1 MTQSKP
7 NNNVI
12 LIFLIDLSRPVTRA
26 LHESTSGLVIKIILQ
41 NYDMVFRGCLECS
54 NNYFAKYFS
63 IRNVLK

>member
-26 LHESTSGLVIKIILQ
+26 LHESTSKLVIKIILQ
-41 NYDMVFRGCLECS
+41 NYDMVFKGCL
-54 NNYFAKYFS
+54 
-63 IRNVLK
+63 RV

>member
-12 LIFLIDLSRPVTRA
+12 LIFLIDPSRPVTRA
-26 LHESTSGLVIKIILQ
+26 LHESTSELLKLFFKTMIWYLKGVW
-41 NYDMVFRGCLECS
+41 ECS
-54 NNYFAKYFS
+54 NNYFSKYFS